1 MPIETPEEAVLSQKE
16 IEHFARLAYVMIIAV
31 ERLEDAF
38 YDLADYPENL
48 GEAMPQLRALA
59 NITARIAHEWA
70 RISNSDFNPSPLC
83 SASQQQ

>member
-59 NITARIAHEWA
+59 DSIARIADKRA
-70 RISNSDFNPSPLC
+70 RIGNSDFKLSPWE
-83 SASQQQ
+83 